1 MVEEQIEG
9 LAREGLGHVEDG
21 VGGFVGDTG
30 LQARGKLDQAT
41 GAIQRTWGEV
51 QDQAERLAG
60 EARGMTLDAYDEV
73 DAFVRRE
80 PWICIAV
87 AAGVGLLAGL
97 ALRPP
102 RTVYRRLW

>member
-1 MVEEQIEG
+1 MAEQKIEG
-9 LAREGLGHVEDG
+9 LAREGLGHIEDG
-21 VGGFVGDTG
+21 AGGLLGDAA

-41 GAIQRTWGEV
+41 GAIQRGWGEV
-51 QDQAERLAG
+51 QDQAGRLAG
-60 EARGMTLDAYDEV
+60 EARGMSLDAYDEV

-80 PWICIAV
+80 PWISVAV
-87 AAGVGLLAGL
+87 AAGIGLLAGL